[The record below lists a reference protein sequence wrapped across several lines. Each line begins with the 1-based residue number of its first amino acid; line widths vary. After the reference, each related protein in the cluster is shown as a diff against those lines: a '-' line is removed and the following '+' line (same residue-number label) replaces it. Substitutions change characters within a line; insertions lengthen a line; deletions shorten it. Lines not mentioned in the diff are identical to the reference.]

1 LKSYDVKA
9 LLLGCL
15 GLCLFSAGAWRL
27 GQRRL
32 GAPELARLYQAGFC
46 GVSVNL
52 IDAADCSPV
61 EAAVLR
67 KRLERADVIRRYD
80 PERLRAT
87 KPFALQD
94 DGRFWAASAAPPP
107 SAFMRL
113 DWPGSESG
121 QLELRPWDGPAWQVP
136 LRSKSLVL
144 PDWSAYS
151 GLVAYY
157 DLGRVWIADIHGKK
171 FQSLVQEPLL
181 ENGGVLKFSADGTAL
196 AFYFHADHRWLA
208 QNLYVL
214 KGRR

>member
-1 LKSYDVKA
+1 LKSFDVRA
-9 LLLGCL
+9 QLLGL
-15 GLCLFSAGAWRL
+15 IGLCLLGYGGWKL
-27 GQRRL
+27 GQRRV
-32 GAPELARLYQAGFC
+32 GAAELARLYQAGFC
-46 GVSVNL
+46 RASVNL
-52 IDAADCSPV
+52 IGAAECSPV

-67 KRLERADVIRRYD
+67 KRLERADIIRRYD

-87 KPFALQD
+87 KPFALAD
-94 DGRFWAASAAPPP
+94 DGRFWAASAAAPPM
-107 SAFMRL
+107 AFLRL
-113 DWPGSESG
+113 DWDGSESG
-121 QLELRPWDGPAWQVP
+121 QLELQPWDGPSWQVP

-151 GLVAYY
+151 GLVAYF

-196 AFYFHADHRWLA
+196 AFYFHANRVWLA

-214 KGRR
+214 KGR